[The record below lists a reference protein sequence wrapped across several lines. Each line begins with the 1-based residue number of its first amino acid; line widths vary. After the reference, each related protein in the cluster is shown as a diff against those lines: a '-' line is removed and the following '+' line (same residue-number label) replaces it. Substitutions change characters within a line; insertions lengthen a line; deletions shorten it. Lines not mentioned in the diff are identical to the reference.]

1 MEIFQEVNDKTSFIK
16 GNLEKFLEEHI
27 LKIFGA
33 STQFKIDYNRSLDSK
48 IRIHVKVPRGVL
60 NSLFRGEYTNK
71 KIFEEKKNNIAEPIG
86 KKLEKFG
93 FWPKINI
100 EKFNITKSEFEV
112 VYGIELRLTPERVRI
127 NGQGVKWPTQ
137 RQS

>member
-33 STQFKIDYNRSLDSK
+33 GTQFKIDYNRSLDIK

-60 NSLFRGEYTNK
+60 NSLFRGESTNK

-86 KKLEKFG
+86 KKL
-93 FWPKINI
+93 

>member
-33 STQFKIDYNRSLDSK
+33 GTQFKIDYNRSLDSK

-60 NSLFRGEYTNK
+60 NSLFRGESTNK

-86 KKLEKFG
+86 KKL
-93 FWPKINI
+93 